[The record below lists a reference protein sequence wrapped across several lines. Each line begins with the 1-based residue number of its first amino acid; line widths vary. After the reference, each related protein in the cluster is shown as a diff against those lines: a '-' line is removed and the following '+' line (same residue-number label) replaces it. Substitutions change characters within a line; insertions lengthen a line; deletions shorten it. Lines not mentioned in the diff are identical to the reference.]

1 MAEGLLFSVNSAFIA
16 GIVSESLVGVVYSL
30 ASVAALCLLAYL
42 PKILR
47 QAGAP
52 ATLTVLLVMGAA
64 AALTVALGPAT
75 WVLGA
80 LVLFI
85 AIPQVAPAITD
96 MYVEESSRVGERGKA
111 VGASFSFMNLAYAIG
126 PVIAGFII
134 ARSGFSTVYFIA
146 GVAFIIAL
154 LAANRFTKRISLPHT
169 RRGNLWKGFTQA
181 WRNKNLRVVLTLV
194 FLLHAFF
201 AWMVIYTPLYLQ
213 TRFGFGYETLGLIFS
228 IMIVPYL
235 LLEYPLGRIADKWLG
250 EKELLIGG
258 FTIIAITVGV
268 IPVIASGSWILWAA
282 ILFATRVGS
291 AIVESMSATYFYK
304 KTQASEAD
312 VIALFRDAR
321 PLAYLIAPV
330 VASIVVTKLSIG
342 SLFPIL
348 GVIMLIGAL
357 LSTRLKD
364 TR

>member
-1 MAEGLLFSVNSAFIA
+1 MNSAFIA

-64 AALTVALGPAT
+64 AAITVAFGPAS

-85 AIPQVAPAITD
+85 AIPQVTPAISD
-96 MYVEESSRVGERGKA
+96 LYMEEVSRVSERGKA
-111 VGASFSFMNLAYAIG
+111 VGAEFSFMNLAYTIG

-134 ARSGFSTVYFIA
+134 ARSGFSAVYFIA
-146 GVAFIIAL
+146 AVTFIAAL
-154 LAANRFTKRISLPHT
+154 LAAGRFTKRVILPHT
-169 RRGNLWKGFTQA
+169 RRGNLWKGLGQA
-181 WRNKNLRVVLTLV
+181 WRNKNLRVVLGLV
-194 FLLHAFF
+194 FLLQVFF
-201 AWMVIYTPLYLQ
+201 AWVVIYTPIYLQ

-250 EKELLIGG
+250 EKELLVGG

-268 IPVIASGSWILWAA
+268 IPVIASSSWILWAA

-304 KTQASEAD
+304 KTRPDEAD
-312 VIALFRDAR
+312 VIALFRDMR
-321 PLAYLIAPV
+321 PLAYLVAPV
-330 VASIVVTKLSIG
+330 LASIVVTKLSVG
-342 SLFPIL
+342 ALFPIL
-348 GVIMLIGAL
+348 GGVMLLGAL

>member
-1 MAEGLLFSVNSAFIA
+1 LFSVNSPFIA

-30 ASVAALCLLAYL
+30 ASVAALLLLAYL
-42 PKILR
+42 PRVLR
-47 QAGAP
+47 TAGAP

-64 AALTVALGPAT
+64 AAITVALGSAS

-80 LVLFI
+80 LVLFL

-96 MYVEESSRVGERGKA
+96 MYVEAESRVGERGKA
-111 VGASFSFMNLAYAIG
+111 VGADFSFMNLAYAIG
-126 PVIAGFII
+126 PVVAGFII

-146 GVAFIIAL
+146 AAAFIAAL
-154 LAANRFTKRISLPHT
+154 LAANRFTKHVILPHT
-169 RRGNLWKGFTQA
+169 RRGNLWKGLGQA
-181 WRNKNLRVVLTLV
+181 WGNKNLRVVLSLV

-201 AWMVIYTPLYLQ
+201 AWMIIYTPLYLQ

-268 IPVIASGSWILWAA
+268 IPLINNKSWILWAG

-291 AIVESMSATYFYK
+291 ATVEGMSATYFYK
-304 KTQASEAD
+304 KTRPDQAD
-312 VIALFRDAR
+312 VIALFRDMR

-330 VASIVVTKLSIG
+330 LASIVVTKLSVG

-348 GVIMLIGAL
+348 GGVMLIGAL